1 MDTMTLY
8 TSPYTYADIRHKAI
22 HLLTRGG
29 RESRAHSLWRE
40 TMGLLGCQAEI
51 IVHAALEKCSPAVE
65 VRRVRVAGTTYY
77 VPKLVTYQQ
86 AYTRGLRWILQGATR
101 RRQQSSAQ
109 ALAQEFMDAAQ
120 GTGWAY
126 TQCMDIHRLAEA
138 NRAYSRY
145 QWWR

>member
-1 MDTMTLY
+1 MTPH
-8 TSPYTYADIRHKAI
+8 TVPYTYGDIQHKAI
-22 HLLTRGG
+22 RLLTRGG
-29 RESRAHSLWRE
+29 CISQAQRIWRD
-40 TMGLLGCQAEI
+40 TMGLLGCHAEQ
-51 IVHAALEKCSPAVE
+51 VVSTALENCSPAVE

-86 AYTRGLRWILQGATR
+86 AYTRGLRWILQGAAR
-101 RRQQSSAQ
+101 RRQYSSPQ
-109 ALAQEFMDAAQ
+109 ALAQEFQDAVQ

-126 TQCMDIHRLAEA
+126 TQCMDMHRLAEA